1 MQIAE
6 PVLKAIQDRGRRG
19 LSLENIYRH
28 LYNPDLFLR
37 AYGRLYRKAGAT
49 TQGIT
54 KETTDG
60 MSMAKINA
68 LIEAFR
74 CEQYQWTPVKR
85 IYIPKK
91 NGGRRPLGI
100 PVWSDKLVQE
110 VMRSLLGVYY
120 EPQFS
125 DLSHGFRPQRGCHSA
140 LVEISRWKHIDYF
153 IEGDIKACFDSID
166 HECLLSILKE
176 KVRDDRFIDL
186 IGDLLKAGCVAHG
199 RYEPTLSG
207 TPQGGPISPLLANV
221 YLDRLDAFVENTLVP
236 LYSTG
241 EKRIEASW
249 KTPEE
254 LQKVLKILD
263 TRGPNFRRI
272 RYIRYADDFLIGFT
286 GRKAEAKEIK
296 QCLKNFLHE
305 TLKLE
310 LSEDKTAITHGC
322 KEKALFLGYE
332 INKPKGATQNALCLS
347 VPTKAVKEKCRVYE
361 KRGRVTYCAEL
372 LHDSDWA
379 IISLFQSR
387 YIGYVQYYILAH
399 NVHILNEL
407 RWVMST
413 SLLKTLA
420 KKHKTHVNQLVN
432 QYRTTTQTPYGP
444 QTCLEM
450 PVLREDGQPR
460 MARFG
465 GLPLRQ
471 SIPLADRDPNRE
483 MRCKGIELI
492 QRLLSNQCEC
502 CGATGYVEVHHIR
515 KLGRSAGREMIARKR
530 KTLVVCSLCHRE
542 IHSMKNTRSTTPVI
556 HVGARHASPVSR
568 QHNASNPYEDCGYAV

>member
-1 MQIAE
+1 M
-6 PVLKAIQDRGRRG
+6 P
-19 LSLENIYRH
+19 LETIYRH

-54 KETTDG
+54 RETTDG
-60 MSMAKINA
+60 MSMAKINT

-110 VMRSLLGVYY
+110 VMRSLLGIYY
-120 EPQFS
+120 DPQFS

-140 LVEISRWKHIDYF
+140 LAEISKWKDIDYF

-176 KVRDDRFIDL
+176 KICDHRFIDL
-186 IGDLLKAGCVAHG
+186 IGDLLKAGCIAYGH
-199 RYEPTLSG
+199 YKPTPSG
-207 TPQGGPISPLLANV
+207 TPQGGPISPLLANI
-221 YLDRLDAFVENTLVP
+221 YLDRLDQFVENTLVP
-236 LYSTG
+236 LYTTG
-241 EKRIEASW
+241 EKRLEASW
-249 KTPEE
+249 TTPEQ
-254 LQKVLKILD
+254 LQKILKILD
-263 TRGPNFRRI
+263 THGPNFRRI

-296 QCLKNFLHE
+296 QCLKEFLQE

-310 LSEDKTAITHGC
+310 LSEDKTSITHSR
-322 KEKALFLGYE
+322 KETAHFLGYE
-332 INKPKGATQNALCLS
+332 IKNPDGSTQNTLSLS
-347 VPTKAVKEKCRVYE
+347 VPKKAVKEKCSLYQ

-372 LHDSDWA
+372 LHDSDFE

-387 YIGYVQYYILAH
+387 YIGYVQYYMLAH
-399 NVHILNEL
+399 NVHILNVL
-407 RWVMST
+407 RWVMSA

-432 QYRTTTQTPYGP
+432 QCRTTIQTPYGT

-450 PVLREDGQPR
+450 PVLCEDGQPR
-460 MARFG
+460 IARFG
-465 GLPLRQ
+465 GFPLRQ
-471 SIPLADRDPNRE
+471 SMSLADRDPNRE

-502 CGATGYVEVHHIR
+502 CGETGNVEVHHIR
-515 KLGRSAGREMIARKR
+515 KLVHTQGQLPEHTWMREMIARKR
-530 KTLVVCSLCHRE
+530 KTLIVCKTCHRG
-542 IHSMKNTRSTTPVI
+542 IHSEKKNKSL
-556 HVGARHASPVSR
+556 
-568 QHNASNPYEDCGYAV
+568 

>member
-6 PVLKAIQDRGRRG
+6 SVLETIRDRSRRG
-19 LSLENIYRH
+19 LPIENIYQH

-54 KETTDG
+54 RETTDG
-60 MSMAKINA
+60 MSMAKINT
-68 LIEAFR
+68 LIETFR

-120 EPQFS
+120 ESQFS

-140 LVEISRWKHIDYF
+140 LAEISRWKDIDYF

-176 KVRDDRFIDL
+176 KIHDHRFIDL
-186 IGDLLKAGCVAHG
+186 IADLLKAGCIAYG
-199 RYEPTLSG
+199 RYEPTPSG
-207 TPQGGPISPLLANV
+207 TPQGGPISPLLANI
-221 YLDRLDAFVENTLVP
+221 YLDRLDQFVENTLVP
-236 LYSTG
+236 LYTTG

-249 KTPEE
+249 KTPEQ
-254 LQKVLKILD
+254 LQKVLTILD
-263 TRGPNFRRI
+263 TQDSNFRRI

-296 QCLKNFLHE
+296 QCLKEFLHE

-310 LSEDKTAITHGC
+310 LSEDKTAITHSS
-322 KEKALFLGYE
+322 KETAHFLGYE
-332 INKPKGATQNALCLS
+332 IKNLNGATQNTLSLS
-347 VPTKAVKEKCRVYE
+347 VPTKAVKEKCSVYE

-372 LHDSDWA
+372 LHDSDYD

-387 YIGYVQYYILAH
+387 YIGYVQYYIFAH

-420 KKHKTHVNQLVN
+420 KKHKTHVNQLAK
-432 QYRTTTQTPYGP
+432 QFKTTIQTPFGP
-444 QTCLEM
+444 QTCVEM
-450 PVLREDGQPR
+450 PVVSETGQPR
-460 MARFG
+460 IARFG
-465 GLPLRQ
+465 GFPLRLREG
-471 SIPLADRDPNRE
+471 IPFADRDPNRE

-502 CGATGYVEVHHIR
+502 CGATGHVEVHHIR
-515 KLGRSAGREMIARKR
+515 KLVHREGQVSEHTWMREMIARKR
-530 KTLVVCSLCHRE
+530 KTLIVCKTCHRG
-542 IHSMKNTRSTTPVI
+542 IHSITNTGKKN
-556 HVGARHASPVSR
+556 RHQEMRVA
-568 QHNASNPYEDCGYAV
+568 QGQ

>member
-6 PVLKAIQDRGRRG
+6 PVLKAIQERGRQN
-19 LSLENIYRH
+19 LPIENIYRH

-37 AYGRLYRKAGAT
+37 AYGQLYRKAGAT

-54 KETTDG
+54 RETTDG

-74 CEQYQWTPVKR
+74 CERYQWTPVKR

-110 VMRSLLGVYY
+110 VIRSLLDAYY
-120 EPQFS
+120 DPQFS

-140 LVEISRWKHIDYF
+140 LAEISRWKNIDYF

-176 KVRDDRFIDL
+176 KICDDRFIDL
-186 IGDLLKAGCVAHG
+186 IGELLKAGCVAYG

-207 TPQGGPISPLLANV
+207 TPQGGPISPLLANI
-221 YLDRLDAFVENTLVP
+221 YLDRLDQFVENTLVP
-236 LYSTG
+236 LYTTG

-254 LQKVLKILD
+254 LQKILTILD
-263 TRGPNFRRI
+263 TQGPSFRRI

-286 GRKAEAKEIK
+286 GRKAEAEEIK
-296 QCLKNFLHE
+296 ECLKEFLQE

-310 LSEDKTAITHGC
+310 LSEDKTSITHSRR
-322 KEKALFLGYE
+322 ETAHFLGYE
-332 INKPKGATQNALCLS
+332 IQKMKGATQNTLS
-347 VPTKAVKEKCRVYE
+347 LGVPKKAVKEKCNVYQ

-372 LHDSDWA
+372 LHDSDWE

-387 YIGYVQYYILAH
+387 YIGYVQYYIFAH
-399 NVHILNEL
+399 NVHVLNEL
-407 RWVMST
+407 RWVMSS

-420 KKHKTHVNQLVN
+420 KKHKTHVNQLVK
-432 QYRTTTQTPYGP
+432 QYKATIQTPYGP
-444 QTCLEM
+444 QTCVEV
-450 PVLREDGQPR
+450 PVLCEDGQSR

-465 GLPLRQ
+465 GFPLRPRER
-471 SIPLADRDPNRE
+471 IPLADRDQNE
-483 MRCKGIELI
+483 AMRCKGIELI

-502 CGATGYVEVHHIR
+502 CGATGHVEVHHIR
-515 KLGRSAGREMIARKR
+515 KLVHREGRLLENKWMREMIARKR
-530 KTLVVCSLCHRE
+530 KTLIVCKTCHRG
-542 IHSMKNTRSTTPVI
+542 IHSEKKNGSL
-556 HVGARHASPVSR
+556 
-568 QHNASNPYEDCGYAV
+568 

>member
-6 PVLKAIQDRGRRG
+6 SVLETIRDRSRRG
-19 LSLENIYRH
+19 LPLETIYRH

-54 KETTDG
+54 RETTDG
-60 MSMAKINA
+60 MSMAKINT

-110 VMRSLLGVYY
+110 VMRSLLGIYY
-120 EPQFS
+120 DPQFS

-140 LVEISRWKHIDYF
+140 LAEISRWKDIDYF

-176 KVRDDRFIDL
+176 KIHDNRFIDL
-186 IGDLLKAGCVAHG
+186 IADLLKAGCVAYGH
-199 RYEPTLSG
+199 YKPTPSG
-207 TPQGGPISPLLANV
+207 TPQGGPISPLLANI
-221 YLDRLDAFVENTLVP
+221 YLDRLDKFVENTLVP
-236 LYSTG
+236 LYTTG
-241 EKRIEASW
+241 EKRLEASW
-249 KTPEE
+249 KTPEQ
-254 LQKVLKILD
+254 LQKILKILD
-263 TRGPNFRRI
+263 THGPNFRRI

-296 QCLKNFLHE
+296 QCLKEFLQE

-310 LSEDKTAITHGC
+310 LSEDKTAITHSR
-322 KEKALFLGYE
+322 KETAHFLGYE
-332 INKPKGATQNALCLS
+332 IKNLNGATQNTLSLS
-347 VPTKAVKEKCRVYE
+347 VPKKAVKEKCSLYQ

-372 LHDSDWA
+372 LHDSDWE

-387 YIGYVQYYILAH
+387 YIGYVQYYMLAH
-399 NVHILNEL
+399 NVHILNVL
-407 RWVMST
+407 RWVMSA

-432 QYRTTTQTPYGP
+432 QCRTTIQTPYGT

-450 PVLREDGQPR
+450 PVLCEDGQPR
-460 MARFG
+460 IARFG
-465 GLPLRQ
+465 GFPLRQ
-471 SIPLADRDPNRE
+471 SMSLADRDPNRE

-502 CGATGYVEVHHIR
+502 CGATGNVEVHHIR
-515 KLGRSAGREMIARKR
+515 KLVHTQGQLPEHTWMREMIARKR
-530 KTLVVCSLCHRE
+530 KTLIVCKTCHRG
-542 IHSMKNTRSTTPVI
+542 IHSEKKNKSL
-556 HVGARHASPVSR
+556 
-568 QHNASNPYEDCGYAV
+568 

>member
-1 MQIAE
+1 MQVAE
-6 PVLKAIQDRGRRG
+6 SVLKAIQDRGRRG
-19 LSLENIYRH
+19 LPLENIYRH

-120 EPQFS
+120 ESQFS
-125 DLSHGFRPQRGCHSA
+125 DRSHGFRPQRGCHSA
-140 LVEISRWKHIDYF
+140 LAEISRWKHIDYF

-166 HECLLSILKE
+166 HDVLLSILQE
-176 KVRDDRFIDL
+176 KICDERFIHL
-186 IGDLLKAGCVAHG
+186 IGDLLKAGCVAQG
-199 RYEPTLSG
+199 RYEATPRG

-221 YLDRLDAFVENTLVP
+221 YLDRLDQFVENTLVP
-236 LYSTG
+236 LYTTG

-254 LQKVLKILD
+254 LQKVLAILD
-263 TRGPNFRRI
+263 TGDSSFRRI

-286 GRKAEAKEIK
+286 GRKAEAREIK
-296 QCLKNFLHE
+296 QCLKHFLQE

-310 LSEDKTAITHGC
+310 LSEDKTAITHSR
-322 KEKALFLGYE
+322 KETAYFLGYE
-332 INKPKGATQNALCLS
+332 IKNPNGSTQNTLSLS
-347 VPTKAVKEKCRVYE
+347 VPTKAVKEKCSVYE
-361 KRGRVTYCAEL
+361 KRGRVTYCADL
-372 LHDSDWA
+372 LHDSDWE

-387 YIGYVQYYILAH
+387 YIGYVQYYMLAH

-407 RWVMST
+407 RWVMGT

-420 KKHKTHVNQLVN
+420 KKHKTHVNLLAK
-432 QYRTTTQTPYGP
+432 QYRTTIQTPYGL
-444 QTCLEM
+444 QRCVEM
-450 PVLREDGQPR
+450 PVLCEDGQSR
-460 MARFG
+460 VARFG
-465 GLPLRQ
+465 GLPLERRED
-471 SIPLADRDPNRE
+471 IPLADQDPNRE

-492 QRLLSNQCEC
+492 QRLLSNQCES
-502 CGATGYVEVHHIR
+502 CGATGHVEVHHIR
-515 KLGRSAGREMIARKR
+515 KLVHREGRVSEHTWMGEMIARKR
-530 KTLVVCSLCHRE
+530 KTLIVCKTCHRG
-542 IHSMKNTRSTTPVI
+542 IHSVTKTRRKNRYR
-556 HVGARHASPVSR
+556 GMHAMDR
-568 QHNASNPYEDCGYAV
+568 KEWA